1 MMKKNGPIRVLGES
15 EQECDIDCDS
25 EIIGLEFDILGEP
38 IRLRVSIADEYAR
51 LSDIVPLA
59 RALSTEV
66 ALLKLGKIAKEGE
79 YVPCCK
85 GCSEC
90 CNYLVPVSVPE
101 AFRIRDELLAMPTE
115 QGGLLLQ
122 SFLDASRTIIDSTNK
137 GCDLSLMCD
146 TGSKEQLS
154 DLSKWYRG
162 LKLPCPFLSDDI
174 CASYAQR
181 PIACCEYIVTG
192 SPLICKNETID
203 KSNMVTLPVS
213 INNVLVDLSS
223 QLEQSEAESMIL
235 PLFLPWTQENLE
247 RGERTWP
254 AEMMVR
260 LFVEITENKAKEYS
274 AKTEQIFSEVS

>member
-1 MMKKNGPIRVLGES
+1 MIRNGPIRVLGES
-15 EQECDIDCDS
+15 EQKRDIDCNS
-25 EIIGLEFDILGEP
+25 EIIGLEFNILDEP
-38 IRLRVSIADEYAR
+38 IRLRVGIRDDYAR

-66 ALLKLGKIAKEGE
+66 ALLMLGKIAKEGE

-122 SFLDASRTIIDSTNK
+122 SFLDASRTILDSTNN
-137 GCDLSLMCD
+137 GCDLSRICD
-146 TGSKEQLS
+146 ASSEEQLS

-162 LKLPCPFLSDDI
+162 LKLPCPFLSESI
-174 CASYAQR
+174 CTSYEQR
-181 PIACCEYIVTG
+181 PVTCREYIVTG
-192 SPLICKNETID
+192 TPLICKNESIG
-203 KSNMVTLPVS
+203 KSNAVTLPVS

-223 QLEQSEAESMIL
+223 RLEQSEAESIIL
-235 PLFLPWTQENLE
+235 PLLLPWTQENLV

-260 LFVEITENKAKEYS
+260 RFVEIIENKLKNNMVYAL
-274 AKTEQIFSEVS
+274 